1 MLSWEVLKGAGF
13 LRCETALSW
22 DTGKENPVCQ
32 SIRRPCDIGRS
43 LRTVLCKTSV
53 THLHSNIAT
62 DLNSLSRVA
71 VLTLRFT
78 DFPSVC
84 AQPVPSL

>member
-1 MLSWEVLKGAGF
+1 MLSWDVRKGAGF
-13 LRCETALSW
+13 LRGETAVSW

-62 DLNSLSRVA
+62 DLSCLSRVA
-71 VLTLRFT
+71 LFTLRFT
-78 DFPSVC
+78 DFPGVC
-84 AQPVPSL
+84 VQPVPSL